1 MVTASHNPKWDNG
14 YKVYWANGAQ
24 ILSPHDKHIQAA
36 ILDNLCPQPGAFE
49 EPSSDHPLLSDPLKR
64 VNAPYFSVVSGHVV
78 EQSAISALQIPIVYT
93 AMHGVGYPY
102 VRQAWQAAG
111 FRADTL
117 GKCYLNKGIFF
128 AVLDL
133 NPYFWASR
141 ILLSSSQK
149 SKKTLDS
156 FPTILRLLYDI
167 LSLKMM

>member
-1 MVTASHNPKWDNG
+1 MGAAAGVMVTASHNPKWDNG

-36 ILDNLCPQPGAFE
+36 ILDNLCPQSGAFE

-64 VNAPYFSVVSGHVV
+64 VNGPYFSVVSGNVV

-117 GKCYLNKGIFF
+117 GKCYLIKDLFF
-128 AVLDL
+128 AVLRM
-133 NPYFWASR
+133 R
-141 ILLSSSQK
+141 IRKFSGLPDSSIIK
-149 SKKTLDS
+149 
-156 FPTILRLLYDI
+156 PR
-167 LSLKMM
+167 